1 MLTKKLLCL
10 FVICLFVVSA
20 SFALA
25 ESEIPN
31 LVGAWKVTSE
41 GAVLIKAGKT
51 SGKTNAR
58 SEFRNLN
65 AELVVEKQ
73 KGSAFYGY
81 FKRPQKTEKLV
92 GVIGHDNKTAHW
104 AGRNGFG
111 QATIVSSDKMGVVY
125 LQTSSAGSEAWVE
138 TLVKQ

>member
-1 MLTKKLLCL
+1 MSTKKLPCL
-10 FVICLFVVSA
+10 FVICLFLVSA

-25 ESEIPN
+25 ESNIPN

-51 SGKTNAR
+51 SAKTNFR
-58 SEFRNLN
+58 SEFTNLK

-73 KGSAFYGY
+73 KGRAFYGY
-81 FKRPQKTEKLV
+81 FKSPQKTEKLV
-92 GVIGHDNKTAHW
+92 GVIGYDNKTAHW

-111 QATIVSSDKMGVVY
+111 QAIIVSSDKMEVVY